1 MDKGFRDLGEIM
13 GSDEILREVEYSS
26 SAKSRVHD
34 FNIKGGDSIRLIVP
48 PTVYPP
54 RRDTEL
60 LLQGLNS
67 IKMQTGHLVE
77 IGCGSGAI
85 SIAMAL
91 CGWKVTAF
99 DVNPLAV
106 VATIGNSEVAGVDD
120 YVTVEEGG
128 VGGENWKLPKDADL
142 VVWNLPYLSPN
153 LENMLG
159 PMEEAAMTDEGDL
172 GWSEKLLRIVNDES
186 KKDTIFVLLMSSDSN
201 PKNSPL
207 SWTENGWS
215 RRTLATER
223 VGDDTLDVV
232 AFWRPGFGSESEY
245 IETTNSTMDE
255 VRKLPKVGWQRIRA
269 GEQINGRG
277 RRGAIWHSK
286 QGDMIASWSVEA
298 DEINR
303 WTPGLL
309 QVSIGASI
317 SEALGIQLKWPND
330 LIFQQKKCGGILL
343 ESSTSE
349 KRIRIGVGLNKD
361 TRDIEGISYAGWE
374 DYFGDINADDMFQII
389 DASISSILDSS
400 PPIERSSHIL
410 WQQKSWIKLSEILS
424 RGVSTQYGEKTV
436 NVVGLSNTG
445 ELKAV
450 SAISKHDIQD
460 VGDFF
465 IAF

>member
-1 MDKGFRDLGEIM
+1 M
-13 GSDEILREVEYSS
+13 GSNEISREVEYSS
-26 SAKSRVHD
+26 SAKSRVYN
-34 FNIKGGDSIRLIVP
+34 FKIGGGDTIKLTVP

-67 IKMQTGHLVE
+67 IKMQGGNLVE

-91 CGWKVTAF
+91 GGWNVKAF

-128 VGGENWKLPKDADL
+128 VGGGNWKLPEDTDL
-142 VVWNLPYLSPN
+142 VVWNLPYLAPN

-159 PMEEAAMTDEGDL
+159 PMEEAAMTDETNF
-172 GWSEKLLRIVNDES
+172 GWSEKLLGIANNES

-207 SWTENGWS
+207 SWTKNGWS
-215 RRTLATER
+215 RRTLTIER
-223 VGDDTLDVV
+223 VGDDTLEVV

-245 IETTNSTMDE
+245 IEVTKSTMDE
-255 VRKLPKVGWQRIRA
+255 ARKLPKFGWQRIRS

-277 RRGAIWHSK
+277 RRGANWHSK
-286 QGDMIASWSVEA
+286 EGDMIASWSVGL
-298 DEINR
+298 DESNR

-349 KRIRIGVGLNKD
+349 GRIRIGVGLNKD
-361 TRDIEGISYAGWE
+361 AREIEGVSYAGWE
-374 DYFGDINADDMFQII
+374 DYFGYINADDMFQII

-400 PPIERSSHIL
+400 PPIERSNDIL

-424 RGVSTQYGEKTV
+424 RGVITQYDEQTV
-436 NVVGLSNTG
+436 NIVGLTNTG
-445 ELKAV
+445 ELN
-450 SAISKHDIQD
+450 AISATSKHEIQD

-465 IAF
+465 ISF

>member
-1 MDKGFRDLGEIM
+1 MDKGFRNLGEIM
-13 GSDEILREVEYSS
+13 VSDKILREVEYSS
-26 SAKSRVHD
+26 STISKVHN
-34 FNIKGGDSIRLIVP
+34 FKIKGGDSIKLTVP

-60 LLQGLNS
+60 FLKGLNC

-91 CGWKVTAF
+91 GGWNVTAF

-120 YVTVEEGG
+120 CVTVEEGG

-142 VVWNLPYLSPN
+142 VVWNLPYLAPD

-159 PMEEAAMTDEGDL
+159 PMEEAAMTDEANL
-172 GWSEKLLRIVNDES
+172 GWSEKLLHIVNDMS

-207 SWTENGWS
+207 SWTKKGWA

-223 VGDDTLDVV
+223 VGDDTLEVV
-232 AFWRPGFGSESEY
+232 AFWRPGFGSVPEH
-245 IETTNSTMDE
+245 IEVTNSTMDE
-255 VRKLPKVGWQRIRA
+255 ARNLPKVGWQRIRSE
-269 GEQINGRG
+269 EQIKGRG
-277 RRGAIWHSK
+277 RRGANWHSK
-286 QGDMIASWSVEA
+286 QGDMTASWSIGL
-298 DEINR
+298 DEINQ
-303 WTPGLL
+303 WAPGLL
-309 QVSIGASI
+309 QVSIGAII
-317 SEALGIQLKWPND
+317 SETLGIQLKWPND

-349 KRIRIGVGLNKD
+349 GRIRIGVGLNKD
-361 TRDIEGISYAGWE
+361 AREIEGISYAGWE
-374 DYFGDINADDMFQII
+374 DYFGDISAKDMFQII
-389 DASISSILDSS
+389 DASIASILDSS
-400 PPIERSSHIL
+400 PPIESSGNIL

-424 RGVSTQYGEKTV
+424 RGVTAQYDEQIV
-436 NVVGLSNTG
+436 NVVGLSDTG
-445 ELKAV
+445 ELKAF
-450 SAISKHDIQD
+450 SATSQHDIQD
-460 VGDFF
+460 VG
-465 IAF
+465 AFSITF

>member
-1 MDKGFRDLGEIM
+1 MDKGFRNLGEIM

-26 SAKSRVHD
+26 STKSKVHN
-34 FNIKGGDSIRLIVP
+34 FKIKGGESIKLTVP

-60 LLQGLNS
+60 LLKGLNC

-91 CGWKVTAF
+91 GGWNVTAF

-106 VATIGNSEVAGVDD
+106 VATIGNSKVAGVDD
-120 YVTVEEGG
+120 CVTVEEGG
-128 VGGENWKLPKDADL
+128 VGDENWKLPKDADL
-142 VVWNLPYLSPN
+142 VVWNLPYLAPD

-159 PMEEAAMTDEGDL
+159 PMEEAAMTDEANL
-172 GWSEKLLRIVNDES
+172 GWSEKLLHIVNDVS
-186 KKDTIFVLLMSSDSN
+186 KRDTIFVLLMSSDSN

-207 SWTENGWS
+207 SWIQNGWS

-223 VGDDTLDVV
+223 VGDDTLEVV
-232 AFWRPGFGSESEY
+232 AFWRPGFGAVPEY
-245 IETTNSTMDE
+245 IEVTNSTMDE
-255 VRKLPKVGWQRIRA
+255 ARKLPKVGWQRIRSE
-269 GEQINGRG
+269 EQINGRG
-277 RRGAIWHSK
+277 RRGTNWHSK
-286 QGDMIASWSVEA
+286 QGDMTASWSIGL

-330 LIFQQKKCGGILL
+330 LIFQQKKCGGVLL
-343 ESSTSE
+343 ESSTSDE
-349 KRIRIGVGLNKD
+349 RIRIGVGLNKD
-361 TRDIEGISYAGWE
+361 AREIEGVSYAGWR
-374 DYFGDINADDMFQII
+374 DYFGDISAEDMFQII
-389 DASISSILDSS
+389 DASIASILDSS
-400 PPIERSSHIL
+400 PPIESSENIL
-410 WQQKSWIKLSEILS
+410 WQQKSWIKLSEIIS
-424 RGVSTQYGEKTV
+424 RGVIARYDEKIV
-436 NVVGLSNTG
+436 NIVGLSDTG

-450 SAISKHDIQD
+450 SATSKHEIQD
-460 VGDFF
+460 VGAFF

>member
-1 MDKGFRDLGEIM
+1 MDKGFRNLGEIM
-13 GSDEILREVEYSS
+13 SSNEILREVEYSS
-26 SAKSRVHD
+26 LAKSRVHN
-34 FNIKGGDSIRLIVP
+34 FKIKGSDSIKLIVP

-67 IKMQTGHLVE
+67 IKLQAGNLVE

-91 CGWKVTAF
+91 SGWNVTAF

-106 VATIGNSEVAGVDD
+106 VATIGNSEVAGVED
-120 YVTVEEGG
+120 YVTVKEGG
-128 VGGENWKLPKDADL
+128 VGEENWKLPKDVDL
-142 VVWNLPYLSPN
+142 VVWNLPYLVPN

-159 PMEEAAMTDEGDL
+159 PMEEAAMTDEANL
-172 GWSEKLLRIVNDES
+172 GWSEKLLHVANDES
-186 KKDTIFVLLMSSDSN
+186 EKDTLFVLLMNSDSN
-201 PKNSPL
+201 PKNSSL
-207 SWTENGWS
+207 SWIKNGWS
-215 RRTLATER
+215 RRTLAIER
-223 VGDDTLDVV
+223 VGDDTLEVV

-245 IETTNSTMDE
+245 IEVTNSTMDE
-255 VRKLPKVGWQRIRA
+255 ARKLPKFGWQRIRS

-277 RRGAIWHSK
+277 RRGANWHSK
-286 QGDMIASWSVEA
+286 QGDMIASWSVGL

-330 LIFQQKKCGGILL
+330 LIFQQQKCGGILL

-349 KRIRIGVGLNKD
+349 ERIRIGVGLNKGA
-361 TRDIEGISYAGWE
+361 REIEGVSYAGWE
-374 DYFGDINADDMFQII
+374 DYYGDINADDMFQII

-400 PPIERSSHIL
+400 PPIENSSEIL

-424 RGVSTQYGEKTV
+424 RGVITQYDEQTV
-436 NVVGLSNTG
+436 NVVGLSHTG
-445 ELKAV
+445 ELN
-450 SAISKHDIQD
+450 AISATSKHEIQD

>member
-1 MDKGFRDLGEIM
+1 MDKGFRNLGEIM

-26 SAKSRVHD
+26 SAKSRIHN
-34 FNIKGGDSIRLIVP
+34 FKIKEGGSIKLTVP

-67 IKMQTGHLVE
+67 IKMQTGNLVE

-91 CGWKVTAF
+91 DGWNVTAF
-99 DVNPLAV
+99 DINPLAV

-120 YVTVEEGG
+120 YVTVKEGG
-128 VGGENWKLPKDADL
+128 VGGENWKLPEDADL
-142 VVWNLPYLSPN
+142 VVWNLPYLAPN
-153 LENMLG
+153 LEKMLG
-159 PMEEAAMTDEGDL
+159 PMEEAAMTDEASL
-172 GWSEKLLRIVNDES
+172 GWSEKLLRIVNDER

-207 SWTENGWS
+207 SWTKNGWS
-215 RRTLATER
+215 RRTLASER
-223 VGDDTLDVV
+223 VGDDTLEVV

-245 IETTNSTMDE
+245 IEVTNSTMDE
-255 VRKLPKVGWQRIRA
+255 ARKLPKFGWQRIRS
-269 GEQINGRG
+269 GEQIKGRG
-277 RRGAIWHSK
+277 RRGANWYSK
-286 QGDMIASWSVEA
+286 QGDMIASWSVEQ

-303 WTPGLL
+303 WNPGLL

-349 KRIRIGVGLNKD
+349 GRIRIGVGLNKD
-361 TRDIEGISYAGWE
+361 SREIEGVSYTGWE

-400 PPIERSSHIL
+400 PPIERSSDIL

-424 RGVSTQYGEKTV
+424 RGVTSKYDEQTV
-436 NVVGLSNTG
+436 NVVGLSYTG

-450 SAISKHDIQD
+450 SANSKHDIQD
-460 VGDFF
+460 VDDFF
-465 IAF
+465 ITF

>member
-1 MDKGFRDLGEIM
+1 MDKGFRNLGEIM
-13 GSDEILREVEYSS
+13 VSDKILREVEYSS
-26 SAKSRVHD
+26 STISKVHN
-34 FNIKGGDSIRLIVP
+34 FKIKGGDSIKLTVP

-60 LLQGLNS
+60 FLKGLNC

-91 CGWKVTAF
+91 GGWNVTAF

-120 YVTVEEGG
+120 CVTVEEGG

-142 VVWNLPYLSPN
+142 VVWNLPYLAPD

-159 PMEEAAMTDEGDL
+159 PMEEAAMTDEANL
-172 GWSEKLLRIVNDES
+172 GWSEKLLHIVNDMS

-207 SWTENGWS
+207 SWTKKGWA

-223 VGDDTLDVV
+223 VGDDTLEVV
-232 AFWRPGFGSESEY
+232 AFWRPGFGSVPEH
-245 IETTNSTMDE
+245 IEVTNSTMDE
-255 VRKLPKVGWQRIRA
+255 ARNLPKVGWQRIRSE
-269 GEQINGRG
+269 EQINGRG
-277 RRGAIWHSK
+277 RRGANWHSK
-286 QGDMIASWSVEA
+286 QGDMTASWSIGL
-298 DEINR
+298 DEINQ
-303 WTPGLL
+303 WAPGLL
-309 QVSIGASI
+309 QVSIGAII
-317 SEALGIQLKWPND
+317 SETLGIQLKWPND

-349 KRIRIGVGLNKD
+349 GRIRIGVGLNKD
-361 TRDIEGISYAGWE
+361 AREIEGVTYAGWE
-374 DYFGDINADDMFQII
+374 DYFGDTSAKDMFQIV
-389 DASISSILDSS
+389 DASIASILDST
-400 PPIERSSHIL
+400 PPIEKSRNVL
-410 WQQKSWIKLSEILS
+410 WQQKSWIQLSRILS
-424 RGVSTQYGEKTV
+424 RGVTAQYGEQTV
-436 NVVGLSNTG
+436 NVVGISNTG

-450 SAISKHDIQD
+450 SVTSKHDIQD
-460 VGDFF
+460 VGEFSITF
-465 IAF
+465 

>member
-1 MDKGFRDLGEIM
+1 MDKGFRNLGEIM

-26 SAKSRVHD
+26 STKSRVYN
-34 FNIKGGDSIRLIVP
+34 FKIKEGSSIKLTVP

-91 CGWKVTAF
+91 GGWNVTAF

-128 VGGENWKLPKDADL
+128 LGEGHWTLPKDADL
-142 VVWNLPYLSPN
+142 VVWNLPYLAPD

-159 PMEEAAMTDEGDL
+159 PMEEAAMTDEGNL
-172 GWSEKLLRIVNDES
+172 GWSEKLLTIVNDES

-207 SWTENGWS
+207 TWTRKGWS
-215 RRTLATER
+215 RRTLAAER
-223 VGDDTLDVV
+223 VGDDTLEVV

-245 IETTNSTMDE
+245 IEVTNSTMDE
-255 VRKLPKVGWQRIRA
+255 ARKLPKVGWQRIRS
-269 GEQINGRG
+269 GEQIKGRG
-277 RRGAIWHSK
+277 RRGANWYSK
-286 QGDMIASWSVEA
+286 QGDMIASWSVGQ

-303 WTPGLL
+303 WDLGLL

-349 KRIRIGVGLNKD
+349 GRIRIGVGLNKD
-361 TRDIEGISYAGWE
+361 SRKIEGISYTGWE
-374 DYFGDINADDMFQII
+374 DYLGDINANDMFQII
-389 DASISSILDSS
+389 DASIASILDSS
-400 PPIERSSHIL
+400 PPIERSSDIL

-424 RGVSTQYGEKTV
+424 RGVTSEYDEQTV
-436 NVVGLSNTG
+436 NVVGLSYTG
-445 ELKAV
+445 GLKAV
-450 SAISKHDIQD
+450 SANSKHDIQD
-460 VGDFF
+460 VGSFF
-465 IAF
+465 ITF